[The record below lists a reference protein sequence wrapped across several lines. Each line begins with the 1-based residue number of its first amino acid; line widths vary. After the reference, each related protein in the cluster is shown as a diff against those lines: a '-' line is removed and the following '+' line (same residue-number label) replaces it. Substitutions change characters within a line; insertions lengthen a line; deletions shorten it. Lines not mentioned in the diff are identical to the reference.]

1 MSNCD
6 TKVPGESSGAAA
18 PEGAVWLAGEPL
30 PEFLELMPAGV
41 AYCRMLYRDEKAC
54 DFIFL
59 YANPALEAQLALGP
73 VRGKRIGEL
82 IPDFGQTSQTAL
94 EIYGRVAAGGAAE
107 RFEIHV
113 GSVRQR
119 VLVQVYCP
127 KPEHFIF
134 IRNIVDEVPP
144 GGVPRGVYDTER
156 ELLDTQDMLH
166 EINESRHAKE
176 MLRISEERHRLL
188 AENTRDV
195 IWAMALDGRVTYI
208 SPAVEKL
215 RGITPSEAMRQ
226 TIDEIMTPASQ
237 AKSLGYFKELYAA
250 LEAGSPLPSYRGEQE
265 YLCKDGSTVWT
276 EVTAFPLLAPDGRF
290 IELLGVSR
298 DLSERKRHEHELQLV
313 HEAARSQ
320 LEQLVHLRTLEL
332 ATALDEA
339 NAANR
344 AKTAFLANMSH
355 ELRTPLN
362 AVMGMSYLLKRS
374 SLTPQQLDR
383 IEKIEGAGRHL
394 LEVINGILNLSR
406 IESGKF
412 NIQEIETS
420 PEKIV
425 ADVVAMLSQPAR
437 DKNLEI
443 IVEIPPAP
451 ARLLGDPTQLLQALL
466 NYGANAV
473 KFTERGSVTLRV
485 GYTDLTSQSVMVRFE
500 VQDTGIG
507 IAPNVL
513 PRLFREFEQADNSS
527 TRAYGGTGLGLAIT
541 RRIALLMG
549 GDVGV
554 VSAPDLGSTFW
565 FTARLRTD
573 GPTAPAAVGMQRE
586 AAPSPAAGN
595 LAGRRILLAE
605 DDPINR
611 EVVQEPARLAG
622 LIVDTACDGA
632 EAVERAGRLRYDLVL
647 MDMQMPR
654 MNGLDATRAI
664 RKLPG
669 YADVPVIA
677 LTANVF
683 EEDRVNCLAAGM
695 NDFVGKPVD
704 PQEVFR
710 VMLKWFARS
719 A

>member
-1 MSNCD
+1 
-6 TKVPGESSGAAA
+6 
-18 PEGAVWLAGEPL
+18 
-30 PEFLELMPAGV
+30 
-41 AYCRMLYRDEKAC
+41 
-54 DFIFL
+54 
-59 YANPALEAQLALGP
+59 
-73 VRGKRIGEL
+73 
-82 IPDFGQTSQTAL
+82 
-94 EIYGRVAAGGAAE
+94 
-107 RFEIHV
+107 
-113 GSVRQR
+113 
-119 VLVQVYCP
+119 
-127 KPEHFIF
+127 
-134 IRNIVDEVPP
+134 
-144 GGVPRGVYDTER
+144 
-156 ELLDTQDMLH
+156 
-166 EINESRHAKE
+166 
-176 MLRISEERHRLL
+176 
-188 AENTRDV
+188 
-195 IWAMALDGRVTYI
+195 
-208 SPAVEKL
+208 
-215 RGITPSEAMRQ
+215 
-226 TIDEIMTPASQ
+226 
-237 AKSLGYFKELYAA
+237 
-250 LEAGSPLPSYRGEQE
+250 
-265 YLCKDGSTVWT
+265 
-276 EVTAFPLLAPDGRF
+276 VTAFPLLAPDGRF

-320 LEQLVHLRTLEL
+320 LEELVHLRTLEL

-362 AVMGMSYLLKRS
+362 AVMGMSYLLRRS
-374 SLTPQQLDR
+374 SLTPHQLDR
-383 IEKIEGAGRHL
+383 IGKIEGAGRHL
-394 LEVINGILNLSR
+394 LDVINGVLNLAKM
-406 IESGKF
+406 ESGKF
-412 NIQEIETS
+412 SLQEIATN
-420 PEKIV
+420 PENIV

-437 DKNLEI
+437 DKNIEI

-451 ARLLGDPTQLLQALL
+451 ARLLGDPIQLLQALL

-485 GYTDLTSQSVMVRFE
+485 GYTELTSRSVMVRFE

-507 IAPNVL
+507 IAPDVL
-513 PRLFREFEQADNSS
+513 PRLFREFEQADNSL
-527 TRAYGGTGLGLAIT
+527 TRDYGGTGLGLAIT
-541 RRIALLMG
+541 RRIARLMG

-554 VSAPDLGSTFW
+554 VSAPGVGSAFW
-565 FTARLRTD
+565 FTARLQTD
-573 GPTAPAAVGMQRE
+573 GPTAPAAVGVQRGP
-586 AAPSPAAGN
+586 APAPAAGY

-611 EVVQEPARLAG
+611 EVVEEPARLAG

-669 YADVPVIA
+669 YTDVPVIA

-704 PQEVFR
+704 PEGLLR
-710 VMLKWFARS
+710 VMLKWFART